1 MFINYV
7 DVING
12 FLYFVNKFEKDISS
26 EYKSHITNKMTVP
39 RSRGR
44 KSGIASCYRYNDD
57 GSFHLSRHLLKK
69 ASKRSL
75 REKKRANKKEAA
87 HKRAEKRHTM
97 GRCAWRESGAN
108 RESGPKLSKDEMDRV
123 RGYCKKTVSVDWKV
137 TMGGSGC
144 LNPVTG
150 ETVWRVSCKNKDG
163 DTVWNPPMPPPIEQ
177 EVWTS
182 VAKEATGIQPGRF
195 SEWNSYTG

>member
-1 MFINYV
+1 
-7 DVING
+7 
-12 FLYFVNKFEKDISS
+12 
-26 EYKSHITNKMTVP
+26 MTVP

-44 KSGIASCYRYNDD
+44 KSGIGCGYRYNDV

-69 ASKRSL
+69 AAKRSL

-123 RGYCKKTVSVDWKV
+123 RGYCKETVSVDWKV
-137 TMGGSGC
+137 TMGGSCC

-163 DTVWNPPMPPPIEQ
+163 HTVWNPPMPPPVEK

-182 VAKEATGIQPGRF
+182 VAKKATGIHPVSHTKWGSNNGQD
-195 SEWNSYTG
+195 